1 MIAALLATLLFS
13 VSVLSG
19 HRTAKL
25 VGGIE
30 ANFWRLA
37 FATLFLGL
45 WAFLGGRGVGGVAFT
60 AFFLSGVIGI
70 GIGDAGLFQ
79 ALPRLGPRLTVLLN
93 QCLTVPIAALIE
105 WLWLGTTLQPLQIF
119 GVVVVLVGVG
129 VALAPSEHVSL
140 PHRQLVSGVAF
151 GLLAAFGNA
160 LGVVLSRKAYAIAHA
175 HGETIDGGSAAFQR
189 IIGGLLLAAVL
200 MMLLKHR
207 HGNATAGATLS
218 GMEKWKRIGPWVLLN
233 SLAGQTL
240 GVSAMQWSLE
250 TTPAGISMSIIAL
263 TPLAVIPL
271 TRVFG
276 GEKITVRSVLGG
288 GIAVAGVI
296 CLTLIRLAA
305 SKVL

>member
-25 VGGIE
+25 VGGTE
-30 ANFWRLA
+30 ANFWRLT

-105 WLWLGTTLQPLQIF
+105 WLWLGTTLLPLQIF

-129 VALAPSEHVSL
+129 VALAPSEHVSI
-140 PHRQLVSGVAF
+140 PRRQLVVGVAF
-151 GLLAAFGNA
+151 GLLAAGGNA

-207 HGNATAGATLS
+207 NGNATADPTLS

-288 GIAVAGVI
+288 VIAVAGVI
-296 CLTLIRLAA
+296 CLTLTRLAA
-305 SKVL
+305 SKPL

>member
-1 MIAALLATLLFS
+1 MT
-13 VSVLSG
+13 
-19 HRTAKL
+19 
-25 VGGIE
+25 E
-30 ANFWRLA
+30 ANFWRLT

-45 WAFLGGRGVGGVAFT
+45 WAGFGGCGLGGVAFT
-60 AFFLSGVIGI
+60 TFFLSGVIGI
-70 GIGDAGLFQ
+70 GVGDAGLFQ

-105 WLWLGTTLQPLQIF
+105 WLWLGTTLQPLQVF
-119 GVVVVLVGVG
+119 GVLVVLVGVG
-129 VALAPSEHVSL
+129 VALAPSEHVSI
-140 PHRQLVSGVAF
+140 PRRQLISGVAF
-151 GLLAAFGNA
+151 GLLAALGNA
-160 LGVVLSRKAYAIAHA
+160 MGVVLSRKAYAIAHA

-200 MMLLKHR
+200 MVLLKR
-207 HGNATAGATLS
+207 RNGNSAAGATLV

-271 TRVFG
+271 TRLFG

-288 GIAVAGVI
+288 VIAVAGVI
-296 CLTLIRLAA
+296 CLTLTRLAA
-305 SKVL
+305 SKAL